1 MAALGAAEK
10 IPRAKLSSMFEDVY
24 DEVPPH
30 LAEQRA
36 KAVEF
41 AARHGEVVPAGVKAE

>member
-10 IPRAKLSSMFEDVY
+10 VPRDNLSSMFEDVY

-30 LAEQRA
+30 LAEQRERA
-36 KAVEF
+36 LKF
-41 AARHGEVVPAGVKAE
+41 AAGHPEVVPKAVKVE